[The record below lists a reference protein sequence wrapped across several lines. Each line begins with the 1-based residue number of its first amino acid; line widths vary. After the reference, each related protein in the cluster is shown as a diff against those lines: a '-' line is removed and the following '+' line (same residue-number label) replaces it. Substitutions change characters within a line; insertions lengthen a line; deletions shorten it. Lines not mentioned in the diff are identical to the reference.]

1 MTVYAI
7 DAETDPFDGST
18 DIAPFIWDIFDGVNH
33 FTCETVAE
41 CHAFIA
47 DHKGLYYAHNGG
59 KFDFH
64 LCGFTD
70 AIEDCED
77 ILAINGRL
85 VRFHMLGSEFRDSYA
100 ILPSP
105 LRALGGKGEIDY
117 AKMLRKV
124 RHKFMGEILAYLH
137 QDTKVLWEAV
147 TAFRAQYGTGLT
159 LAGAAIK
166 ELEARLPKGKKLPKL
181 RKVTDAKI
189 RRFYYGGRVE
199 AHIKGVINTPFK
211 VFDIASA
218 YPMAMTVAH
227 AWGETC
233 DIDHAVEVDAP
244 IDPHAFYDVTAVSRG
259 ALPAKGKDGSLSF
272 PVSEYRNEFTV
283 TGWELLAGI
292 ETRTVDL
299 INIHERITF
308 AEVCDFKKYVSH
320 FYRLKAD
327 APKGSHERL
336 FAKLLLNSAYGKLG
350 SNPDKYTRQLIV
362 SDEYRAVYE
371 SEDMGWTCS
380 GSLGKRWIVERPL
393 EDFEKKR
400 LHVGAAA
407 SITGWVRA
415 FLWREM
421 CRIREA
427 GGTVLYNDTDSIACA
442 NADVACGEKLGD
454 WTLDANC
461 LRGGIGGKKLYAFET
476 DSPKPDEKWKISCKG
491 ARLTAAQIMKV
502 AAGESVLYKSEAPSF
517 SLKRAPTIM
526 QRTIKRT

>member
-1 MTVYAI
+1 MTIYAI
-7 DAETDPFDGST
+7 DAETDPFDGTT
-18 DIAPFIWDIFDGVNH
+18 DIQPFIWDIYDGQTH

-41 CHAFIA
+41 CHAFIE

-85 VRFHMLGSEFRDSYA
+85 VRFRMLGSEFRDSYS
-100 ILPSP
+100 ILPSR
-105 LRALGGKGEIDY
+105 LKDIGGKGEIDY
-117 AKMLRKV
+117 AKLLRKE
-124 RHKFMGEILAYLH
+124 RKKFMGEILAYLH

-147 TAFRAQYGTGLT
+147 AAFREQYGTGLT
-159 LAGAAIK
+159 LASAAIK
-166 ELEARLPKGKKLPKL
+166 ELAARLPKGKQIPKLPK
-181 RKVTDAKI
+181 RTDAKL

-199 AHIKGVINTPFK
+199 AHVKGVINTPFK
-211 VFDIASA
+211 VYDIASA
-218 YPMAMTVAH
+218 YPMAMTDAH

-233 DIDHAVEVDAP
+233 DIENDVDIDDK
-244 IDPHAFYDVTAVSRG
+244 IDPRAFYDITAVSRG
-259 ALPAKGKDGSLSF
+259 ALPCKARDGSLSF
-272 PVSEYRNEFTV
+272 PVSENRNEFTV

-292 ETRTVDL
+292 ETGTVDL
-299 INIHERITF
+299 IAIHERITF
-308 AEVCDFKKYVSH
+308 DQSCDFKKYVSH

-350 SNPDKYTRQLIV
+350 SNPDNYTRQMIV
-362 SDEYRAVYE
+362 NDEYRKVYE
-371 SEDMGWTCS
+371 SDEMGWTCS
-380 GSLGKRWIVERPL
+380 GSIGKRWIVDRPL

-427 GGTVLYNDTDSIACA
+427 GGVVLYNDTDSIACA
-442 NADVACGEKLGD
+442 RAEVACGEKLGD
-454 WTLDANC
+454 WTLDAEC
-461 LRGGIGGKKLYAFET
+461 VRGGIGGKKLYAFET
-476 DSPKPDEKWKISCKG
+476 TASKPEDKWKISCKG
-491 ARLTAAQIMKV
+491 ARLTPAQIMKV
-502 AAGESVLYKSEAPSF
+502 AAGETVEYSSEAPSF
-517 SLKRAPTIM
+517 SLKRAPAIL
-526 QRTIKRT
+526 KRKIRKT